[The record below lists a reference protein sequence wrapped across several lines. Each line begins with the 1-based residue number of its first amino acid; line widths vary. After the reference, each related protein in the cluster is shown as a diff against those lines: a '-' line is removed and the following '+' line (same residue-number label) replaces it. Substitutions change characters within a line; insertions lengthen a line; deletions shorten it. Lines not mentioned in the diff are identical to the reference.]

1 MKKVSIALL
10 VCVCCGIM
18 QGVEIE
24 LAWTLQN
31 GKTDIQKVQV
41 EEKNGVT
48 AFSLSKEDIIAKGAK
63 ELSVTPDFATA
74 KKGDEGYWVVSTG
87 QFGTYRCDKGTH
99 SCSWPSMSMFGMKT
113 PTKTYVAI
121 VKGLKYYF
129 TARVTARDGVY
140 RQSCVLNKEQCTEP
154 YEDFVIEWH
163 TLTGDDANYSGMARA
178 YRKYQLDRGEVKP
191 LKERVKGNDTLKYA
205 VEAPEIRIRQAWK
218 PVPSPVPEQVPE
230 NEPAI
235 KKVAV
240 TFDRVGDIARELK
253 RQGVGKAELCLVG
266 WNIGGHD
273 GRWPQSFPPEEKLGG
288 EVKLRKCIKD
298 TLDCGYLIVPHGN
311 YRDAYRIAENWDI
324 EYLIKD
330 KNGEPI
336 QAHNQFWGAG
346 RQFQICPRRGY
357 EFYSSREMPRMAAL
371 GFKGM
376 GYFDVV
382 TILPAPKCDD
392 PRHPLSRA
400 EAAYFWGKSAEVSR
414 KFFGGFASEGSLDH
428 FAGSLDSVLY
438 ASFGDPR
445 KKNRGLVDGMLPI
458 WQLAYNGIIV
468 NNPFTTTVNFTAQD
482 RYSCLKLLEYGG
494 RPNFYFYSKF
504 VDDGTDW
511 MGKSDLGCATDEE
524 LRASVAKIKKGWDI
538 WSQFNY
544 LQFEFMKK
552 HEKVAEDVYLTE
564 WEDGTRLVTNYRKD
578 AFTFEGKNIA
588 AEDWLLL
595 KP

>member
-1 MKKVSIALL
+1 MKHATLAFLL
-10 VCVCCGIM
+10 SLGCPVFAASL
-18 QGVEIE
+18 E
-24 LAWTLQN
+24 LAWTLKD
-31 GKTDIQKVQV
+31 GHV
-41 EEKNGVT
+41 EKETRELVESDGVSSFKL
-48 AFSLSKEDIIAKGAK
+48 AASSIRAKGAK
-63 ELSVTPDFATA
+63 RLAVTPDFATA
-74 KKGDEGYWVVSTG
+74 QKGEDGYWVVPTG
-87 QFGTYRCDKGTH
+87 QYGTFRCDKGEH
-99 SCSWPSMSMFGMKT
+99 ACNWPSMSMFGMKT
-113 PTKTYVAI
+113 PRKTFVAL

-129 TARVTARDGVY
+129 TAKVVAKDGTY
-140 RQSCVLNKEQCTEP
+140 KMSCVLNEEQCTDP
-154 YEDFVIEWH
+154 YEDFEIEFRS
-163 TLTGDDANYSGMARA
+163 LTGKDADYSGMARV
-178 YRKYQLDRGEVKP
+178 YRNYQLDRGAVKP
-191 LKERVKGNDTLKYA
+191 FTERVKGNDVLKYA

-218 PVPSPVPEQVPE
+218 PVPSPIPEQVPE

-288 EVKLRKCIKD
+288 EVKLRQCIKD

-311 YRDAYRIAENWDI
+311 FRDAYRIAENWDI

-330 KNGEPI
+330 EEGEPV
-336 QAHNQFWGAG
+336 QAHSQFWGGG
-346 RQFQICPRRGY
+346 RQFQICPKRGY

-382 TILPAPKCDD
+382 TILLAPKCND
-392 PRHPLSRA
+392 PRHPLNRA
-400 EAAYFWGKSAEVSR
+400 EAAKWWGKSAEVSR

-445 KKNRGLVDGMLPI
+445 KKNKGLVDGMVPV
-458 WQLAYNGIIV
+458 WQLVYNGIIV

-482 RYSCLKLLEYGG
+482 RYSRLKLLEYGG

-511 MGKSDLGCATDEE
+511 MGKSDLGCSTDEE
-524 LRASVAKIKKGWDI
+524 LRASVAKIKAGWDI
-538 WSQFNY
+538 WSTVNH
-544 LQFEFMKK
+544 LQFVYMDRHDRLADNVFM
-552 HEKVAEDVYLTE
+552 TT
-564 WEDGTRLVTNYRKD
+564 WENGTRLVTNYGSVPYV
-578 AFTFEGKNIA
+578 FEGRTIA
-588 AEDWLLL
+588 AEDYLLL
-595 KP
+595 K